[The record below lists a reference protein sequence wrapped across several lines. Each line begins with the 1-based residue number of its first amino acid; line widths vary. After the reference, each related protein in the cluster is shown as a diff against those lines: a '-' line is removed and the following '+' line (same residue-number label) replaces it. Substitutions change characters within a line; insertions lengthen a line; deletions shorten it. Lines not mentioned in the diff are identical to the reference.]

1 MNFAE
6 AVTRMFSEFSA
17 VFNNTGYALFK
28 IEAYVVC
35 AIILMILLY
44 RQQSSSDYTEAR
56 VIWGRLLSIQILFA
70 FSGIL
75 RVLVDIS
82 IISSTPIS
90 QFIALSL
97 NFISFGAVCWFV
109 FIYIEFYQKS
119 ALLKSVKNKIL
130 AALPFGFNVIMI
142 LLSTYTGW
150 FVKIGSDG
158 ITNGPLI
165 TFMYILHIAYPSLA
179 VILAVIR
186 RRKMSRYERDVAPLM
201 AIYPAF
207 FVICGPL
214 QTLNWKVPFLCYVI
228 VIADIFVYISYA
240 DSLVSIDPLTEIPNK
255 NGLMHELS
263 ERMRQANPELLHLF
277 TADVEDLSSINSDY
291 DRSEGDKILIMIAEA
306 LKKFRDEEHE
316 CFIAHY
322 YSDEF
327 ILTADIQDDE
337 ERELFI
343 EHIRNYISNASIVS
357 GLKRYI
363 HVNIGWAKYEQ
374 FSKTETISGLI
385 DEAERMLNESK
396 EQRRFQNMWRM

>member
-1 MNFAE
+1 MTFPE
-6 AVTRMFSEFSA
+6 AVSRMFSEFTMIFTTS
-17 VFNNTGYALFK
+17 GYALLK
-28 IEAYVVC
+28 IEAHVVC

-44 RQQSSSDYTEAR
+44 RQQSSSDHSEAR
-56 VIWGRLLSIQILFA
+56 VIWGRLLFIQILFA

-82 IISSTPIS
+82 IISSTPVS
-90 QFIALSL
+90 QFIASSL

-109 FIYIEFYQKS
+109 FVYIEFYQKS
-119 ALLKSVKNKIL
+119 ALLKPVKNKIIT
-130 AALPFGFNVIMI
+130 ALPFVFNVIMI
-142 LLSTYTGW
+142 LLSPYTGW
-150 FVKIGSDG
+150 FIKIGNEG
-158 ITNGPLI
+158 ITDGPLM
-165 TFMYILHIAYPSLA
+165 TFMYLLHIAYPALA

-186 RRKMSRYERDVAPLM
+186 RRKMTRYERDVAPLM

-263 ERMRQANPELLHLF
+263 ERLRQANPELLHLF
-277 TADVEDLSSINSDY
+277 AADVEDLSVINSDY
-291 DRSEGDKILIMIAEA
+291 DRSEGDKILVMIAEA

-322 YSDEF
+322 YGDEF

-343 EHIRNYISNASIVS
+343 EHIRNYISNASIS
-357 GLKRYI
+357 SKLKRYI

-385 DEAERMLNESK
+385 DEAERLLNENK
-396 EQRRFQNMWRM
+396 EQRRFQNMWKI